1 MNTSHEFKVVTD
13 LYEEDKEGK
22 EQLVKKNIVTK
33 WLCDDISSVEIEQHF
48 DDKGRIKKG
57 QCRVH
62 HKTRPITL
70 VVKDDY
76 YKLKRL
82 KQRIVNEKSI
92 IGFKSK
98 GNG

>member
-1 MNTSHEFKVVTD
+1 VVTN
-13 LYEEDKEGK
+13 LYDEDKEGK
-22 EQLVKKNIVTK
+22 EQLVKKNIITR
-33 WLCDDISSVEIEQHF
+33 WLCDDLSTIEIEQHF

-57 QCRVH
+57 QCRIH

-76 YKLKRL
+76 YKLKKL
-82 KQRIVNEKSI
+82 KQRIVNEKII

>member
-13 LYEEDKEGK
+13 LYQEDKEGN
-22 EQLVKKNIVTK
+22 EELVKKNIVTR

-48 DDKGRIKKG
+48 DHKGRIKKG
-57 QCRVH
+57 YSRIH
-62 HKTRPITL
+62 HKTRPITMI
-70 VVKDDY
+70 VKDDY

-82 KQRIVNEKSI
+82 KQRIVSEKSI

-98 GNG
+98 HHG